1 MVTYLID
8 AFAGPG
14 APFMYAIVAV
24 GALALAIALERSW
37 WLLLRWKPDAAPVVA
52 AIEAGEDE
60 RAVQAAGDGPLG
72 AVTTAGL
79 AEEDPEVAWEA
90 MGAAAVEA
98 EAALRARVSHL
109 AAVGNIAVMLGL
121 LGTVYGLIL
130 AFTALGD
137 TSAGARAV
145 RLSEGISTAMSTTAA
160 GLLTGIFALAA
171 HALLD
176 ARVRSHITALES
188 AAGRIAL
195 RARRRSRG

>member
-1 MVTYLID
+1 MVTYLVD
-8 AFAGPG
+8 AFSGPG

-24 GALALAIALERSW
+24 GALAMAIALERTW
-37 WLLLRWKPDAAPVVA
+37 WLGLKWRPDLPQVLASVD
-52 AIEAGEDE
+52 AGQDDQA
-60 RAVQAAGDGPLG
+60 RAAAGDGPLG
-72 AVTTAGL
+72 AVVRAGL
-79 AEEDPEVAWEA
+79 AEEDPELAWEA
-90 MGAAAVEA
+90 MGAAAVES

-121 LGTVYGLIL
+121 LGTVYGLII

-176 ARVRSHITALES
+176 ARVRAHLTGLETV
-188 AAGRIAL
+188 AGRIAL
-195 RARRRSRG
+195 RARRRSKG